1 MFKKTNRLSLQEL
14 IQSSDKGYMRVL
26 RRKKRIFQRVIK
38 VTSIESYIDKS
49 SDRWNQVIL
58 HLVITKIVSFLQL
71 LYFGEDFEGVEVI
84 DAINVMHKQSSK
96 HSCDLGEKT
105 HI

>member
-14 IQSSDKGYMRVL
+14 IQSSDKGYTQSAE
-26 RRKKRIFQRVIK
+26 KKEKDFPK
-38 VTSIESYIDKS
+38 SYKS
-49 SDRWNQVIL
+49 HLYRELQTNLQDRWTQVIP

-84 DAINVMHKQSSK
+84 DAINVTQAVIQDSG
-96 HSCDLGEKT
+96 DLGEKT